1 MARETSIGGG
11 CNELDLLALWPCTA
25 QLGCVPLSEI
35 LTEAPIDGVGEGR
48 MDRAADGQPR
58 VESD

>member
-25 QLGCVPLSEI
+25 QLGCVPLTEI
-35 LTEAPIDGVGEGR
+35 LPEAFLDRAGEGSTG
-48 MDRAADGQPR
+48 RAADGQPR

>member
-35 LTEAPIDGVGEGR
+35 LAEASVDQAGEGSTGR
-48 MDRAADGQPR
+48 PADGQRR

>member
-1 MARETSIGGG
+1 MARETDFSRG

-35 LTEAPIDGVGEGR
+35 LTEAPIDGVGESR
-48 MDRAADGQPR
+48 MGWAVDGQPR